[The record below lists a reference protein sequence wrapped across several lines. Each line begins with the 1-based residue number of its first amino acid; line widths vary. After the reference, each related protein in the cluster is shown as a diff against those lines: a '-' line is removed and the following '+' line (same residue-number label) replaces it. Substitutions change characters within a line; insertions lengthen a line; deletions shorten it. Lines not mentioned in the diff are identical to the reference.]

1 MQFNLNK
8 ILIIFQWVL
17 IFAIPYLN
25 TDPSALFGL
34 SSNII
39 LLLMASI
46 CSMWVNLYVKNPFLE
61 FFNTFFFIF
70 FIFRI
75 PFLLDVTF
83 SSDLNIRPFAPENT
97 EFLVNLLI
105 FHYLSIVGSILIFNP
120 TFKSSTIVRYFVM
133 GKRDFRNILLFVL
146 IIVFLNFFKS
156 LLFFDIHGLN
166 FSSFTA
172 IFFTIFS
179 NQNVL
184 AVFML
189 SIFFA
194 TKENIRSNTILISLI
209 LVVSFFEIIYTGSKS
224 SLLHL
229 ILIFYM
235 AYLLKYRTFQFPLKY
250 LYVFFALIPL
260 IFITFLL
267 GKLMRWVHMQ
277 DDLANNFEAKLASI
291 LNFDLINILDPVTY
305 RIGYLDFYLEK
316 ISNEIYHPYISLNYY
331 FKAFIDKITPG
342 FDVYGVPFASR
353 AVYNVRE
360 GASEVL
366 NSELITVFAES
377 HLIFGSFSVF
387 FYLFIA
393 YLLQQIL
400 KFNRFNSFASILFNY
415 FVLFSFYWWLTGSGL
430 DMVTAL
436 VIYQA
441 IFILFVIMYL
451 KYFKSSNIYHKER
464 YGNKS
469 GN

>member
-1 MQFNLNK
+1 
-8 ILIIFQWVL
+8 
-17 IFAIPYLN
+17 
-25 TDPSALFGL
+25 
-34 SSNII
+34 
-39 LLLMASI
+39 
-46 CSMWVNLYVKNPFLE
+46 
-61 FFNTFFFIF
+61 
-70 FIFRI
+70 
-75 PFLLDVTF
+75 
-83 SSDLNIRPFAPENT
+83 
-97 EFLVNLLI
+97 
-105 FHYLSIVGSILIFNP
+105 
-120 TFKSSTIVRYFVM
+120 
-133 GKRDFRNILLFVL
+133 
-146 IIVFLNFFKS
+146 
-156 LLFFDIHGLN
+156 LFFDIHGVN

-172 IFFTIFS
+172 IFFTIFN

-267 GKLMRWVHMQ
+267 GKLMRMVHMQ
-277 DDLANNFEAKLASI
+277 DDLVNIEAKIATI
-291 LNFDLINILDPVTY
+291 LDFDLINILDPIIY